1 MELAFLTLQ
10 RALDPPVVIDPPLV
24 QCFPGVAVPAGGRLA
39 GRLHDHG
46 EGGGILIA
54 AGEQALV
61 GETGRDAV
69 LALVSPG
76 LRRRDTGKS

>member
-10 RALDPPVVIDPPLV
+10 CALDPPVVIDPPLV
-24 QCFPGVAVPAGGRLA
+24 QHFPGVAVPASGRLTA
-39 GRLHDHG
+39 RLHDHG

-54 AGEQALV
+54 AGEQTLV

-69 LALVSPG
+69 LALVSHG
-76 LRRRDTGKS
+76 LCRRDTGKS